1 MSAAVTGRTIGDL
14 IEVPPVRTV
23 VRLEEGRE
31 SPAEIAGSFVFT
43 SEVKAHLT
51 VIAEAL
57 SAARGQGYFLQGDF
71 GSGKSHF
78 LAAIYAWLAGRQ
90 GAERLSADH
99 DALGRAAASAGRVLP
114 VAVSL
119 IDYRSETTLESI
131 VLEGIER
138 ALAEAGRETALT
150 PLSVFL
156 ARLKELLKDEAA
168 ARAFS
173 QLAAEG
179 GRSATG
185 KAPKTPQPA
194 DLSAWI
200 ATHPREAYTLGLR
213 LFKEQGLEEP
223 RALVEDR
230 RETFQRVYR
239 ELEAAG
245 FSGLMLLIDEL
256 SEFLRSKPTSRAQN
270 EDARTLQFLGELS
283 QKRPLWIVA
292 AVQESVESTGD
303 YDGATI
309 RKIKDRFPVKLALST
324 VHIRALVAER
334 LVRKKPG
341 AEEAI
346 LGIYED
352 YRRQFSTFDSSFDEF
367 RQLYPVHPAT
377 IALLD
382 GLGNLFSQHRGIVDF
397 VCSRI
402 AGDPRRGIPSIL
414 ERPQRELLGPDS
426 IFEHFSS
433 RLAEFSTYNIYPR
446 HIVPHLD
453 GEIDRVISDG
463 ADRHL
468 ARRLVRMLVL
478 YRIHPTAEAPTAA
491 RLAELAA
498 CSLDAPELSARFV
511 AEALLDP
518 LAASS
523 RFLRK
528 VQAPQT
534 DPALWVYQI
543 SSEED
548 SAKVLEARIGHVSE
562 QLTGQDSRLLVE
574 PLFQLP
580 ESDSWPGAAVG
591 REGAVREIDWNL
603 SRRRALV
610 RFLHPEQIPPSDRSP
625 DLSAELQA
633 ELEARECD
641 FALLLTLAP
650 SESAASSESA
660 AAGSAAHAPEHAALW
675 RISIPGP
682 GEALDTLKEYLTV
695 RLLQEQLAPDNPAD
709 APLIPL
715 AAERAGRLKPAAAQ
729 AALESFYA
737 GGFTDPAIRV
747 DGAVRQLR
755 RFDSL
760 LEAAGRT
767 VLAARYPRFPEVA
780 PRRYTPSPRIY
791 QQLLEGFVIPGILA
805 LSQARQLGPAVDGLA
820 VPLGLVE
827 MKRSSYV
834 FSPDIAGHPLLV
846 FFFELLRPSRTVA
859 FQVVLEA
866 LMRGDFGLPKD
877 TALFLI
883 ASLAAGGLITVRRG
897 GRAVALE
904 LLNVQTLERSD
915 EIALGELIG
924 DRDRATLIEE
934 CGFLSTTDELGSF
947 GLRQQRDAWKEVAAF
962 RASSE
967 QLSTDALARLSQRRE
982 YSSFRGFP
990 FTDLE
995 EKLGALG
1002 GLAREIRVSYP
1013 AKEGLEKFLA
1023 AWRSSGLS
1031 AADVKL
1037 LKGLDRFLRRE
1048 AEKFIY
1054 IHHYLRHE
1062 AVEKAGGLDSSP
1074 GGELDALRRRIL
1086 ELMDDPLEGVVPDE
1100 GAELDHLFSAFR
1112 ERYIPLYAGL
1122 HQRYYEALRPPA
1134 LPKNAAR
1141 ALEVLRRLAGI
1152 EALDR
1157 PPGLDRF
1164 LLAVGSRGAGQCGR
1178 QVREELMRAP
1188 VCGCGFLPGQ
1198 TSPAPEVSD
1207 PQVEI
1212 DRYLQEYLGIL
1223 GSAAVLEALGS
1234 HSFAVRDLKPKV
1246 AKGLGELASALGS
1259 GSLSTSVL
1267 VGALDPEIAAEL
1279 AEALKGSVT
1288 LRRLE
1293 LQPLVLRLAGRR
1305 LPAETILRMV
1315 SEWLG
1320 RGKSGELIAV
1330 EGTGAPGGPA
1340 RESVPGSGE
1349 GQAGRDADLG
1359 EAGVLDWW
1367 AAANSGIFPHL
1378 AAAVR
1383 ESRRSFEELAEAL
1396 QRRFPAGR
1404 LAEQLR
1410 RLQPPD
1416 LLDYI
1421 RREPLHTR
1429 AVQAAWQILAERILE
1444 GDNEAAE
1451 SIRRLPAPQ
1460 SRHADAGIAAR
1471 IAERLE
1477 LLSGLAAVRE
1487 LTFPG
1492 RLSLRILLET
1502 FLSDP
1507 WAGAELQS
1515 RAADL
1520 LRETSSLGEGWL
1532 AELDPVEAIDLEREA
1547 LIVLVDGVPPD
1558 VWLQCLELIE
1568 GRPQGLTIGWA
1579 RLEAEPR
1586 TVPATAVLL
1595 GLEGE
1600 PLEALEA
1607 RGVKYLLP
1615 RAREEESV
1623 EELLGPPSP
1632 GKAAV
1637 LRLGSFDRGAHQGA
1651 FKLSD
1656 LASRLRHFLETRLP
1670 ALHDYCRRH
1679 GRDLILTTDHGL
1691 SFTTGALGHGQGG
1704 VYERAIFR
1712 ATWSPGPGTGGSA
1725 GSGDSGTG
1733 GSGGSGRDSG

>member
-1 MSAAVTGRTIGDL
+1 MSPAAKGRTIGDL

-57 SAARGQGYFLQGDF
+57 SAARGRGYFLQGDF

-78 LAAIYAWLAGRQ
+78 LAALYAWLAGGQ

-99 DALGRAAASAGRVLP
+99 EALGRASASAGRVLP

-131 VLEGIER
+131 ILEGIER

-156 ARLKELLKDEAA
+156 ARLKELLKDKEA

-173 QLAAEG
+173 ELAAEG
-179 GRSATG
+179 GTEITEAEGTGGSAG
-185 KAPKTPQPA
+185 SGSAA

-200 ATHPREAYTLGLR
+200 AAHPREAYTLGLR

-239 ELEAAG
+239 ELESAG

-256 SEFLRSKPTSRAQN
+256 SEFLRAKPTSRAQN
-270 EDARTLQFLGELS
+270 EDARTLQFMGELS
-283 QKRPLWIVA
+283 QTRPLWIVA

-309 RKIKDRFPVKLALST
+309 RKIKDRYPVKLALST
-324 VHIRALVAER
+324 VHIRALISER
-334 LVRKKPG
+334 LVRRKAG
-341 AEEAI
+341 AEEVI

-367 RQLYPVHPAT
+367 RQLYPVHPTT

-382 GLGNLFSQHRGIVDF
+382 GLGDLFSQHRGIVDF

-402 AGDPRRGIPSIL
+402 AGDPQRGIPSIL

-453 GEIDRVISDG
+453 GEIDRIISDG
-463 ADRHL
+463 TDRYL
-468 ARRLVRMLVL
+468 ARRIVRMLVL
-478 YRIHPTAEAPTAA
+478 YRIHPTANAPTAA

-511 AEALLDP
+511 AEAILDP

-528 VQAPQT
+528 DRGPES
-534 DPALWVYQI
+534 DPALWVYQVT
-543 SSEED
+543 SEED
-548 SAKVLEARIGHVSE
+548 SAKVLEARIGRVAEELSE
-562 QLTGQDSRLLVE
+562 GDSRLLVE

-580 ESDSWPGAAVG
+580 ESDSWPGAAVDS
-591 REGAVREIDWNL
+591 EGAVREIDWNL

-610 RFLHPEQIPPSDRSP
+610 RFLHPDQIPPSGRFP
-625 DLSAELQA
+625 DLSPELQ
-633 ELEARECD
+633 ARECD
-641 FALLLTLAP
+641 FALLITLAQ
-650 SESAASSESA
+650 AASPSA
-660 AAGSAAHAPEHAALW
+660 PAAQEAGTTPEYAALW
-675 RISIPGP
+675 RIPIPDP
-682 GEALDTLKEYLTV
+682 GGALDTLREYLAV
-695 RLLQEQLAPDNPAD
+695 RLLQQRLSPDNPAD

-715 AAERAGRLKPAAAQ
+715 AAERSGRLQPAAAQ
-729 AALESFYA
+729 AALEAFYA
-737 GGFTDPAIRV
+737 GGFSDPAIRV

-760 LEAAGRT
+760 LEAAGRS

-805 LSQARQLGPAVDGLA
+805 LGQARQLGSAIDGLA

-859 FQVVLEA
+859 FQEVLEA
-866 LMRGDFGLPKD
+866 LTRGDFGLPGD

-883 ASLAAGGLITVRRG
+883 ASLAAGGLITVRRS

-904 LLNVQTLERSD
+904 LLNMQTLERAE

-934 CGFLSTTDELGSF
+934 CGFLSSTDEFGSF
-947 GLRQQRDAWKEVAAF
+947 GLRQQRDAWKEVVAF
-962 RASSE
+962 KASAE
-967 QLSTDALARLSQRRE
+967 QLSSDALTRLSQRQE

-1002 GLAREIRVSYP
+1002 ALAREIRVSYP

-1023 AWRSSGLS
+1023 AWRASGL
-1031 AADVKL
+1031 AATDVKM

-1054 IHHYLRHE
+1054 VHHYLRHE

-1086 ELMDDPLEGVVPDE
+1086 QLMDDPLRGVIPDE
-1100 GAELDHLFSAFR
+1100 GAELDHLFSGFR

-1122 HQRYYEALRPPA
+1122 HQSYYEALRPPT
-1134 LPKNAAR
+1134 LSRNAAR

-1164 LLAVGSRGAGQCGR
+1164 LLAVSSSGAGQCGR
-1178 QVREELMRAP
+1178 QVREELMRSP

-1198 TSPAPEVSD
+1198 APPAREMHD
-1207 PQVEI
+1207 PQADI
-1212 DRYLQEYLGIL
+1212 DRYLRDYLGIL
-1223 GSAAVLEALGS
+1223 GAPAVLETLSGHA
-1234 HSFAVRDLKPKV
+1234 FAVRDLKPNVSKRL
-1246 AKGLGELASALGS
+1246 KELASGLRA

-1267 VGALDPEIAAEL
+1267 VGALDPEIAGAL

-1293 LQPLVLRLAGRR
+1293 LQPLVRRLAGRR
-1305 LPAETILRMV
+1305 LPAEQILRMV

-1330 EGTGAPGGPA
+1330 EGGAAGVSAGGPDS
-1340 RESVPGSGE
+1340 ESGE
-1349 GQAGRDADLG
+1349 EKARSSGGGDAGA
-1359 EAGVLDWW
+1359 LDWW
-1367 AAANSGIFPHL
+1367 AAANAGIFPEL
-1378 AAAVR
+1378 AAAAR
-1383 ESRRSFEELAEAL
+1383 QSPQSLEDLAEQL
-1396 QRRFPAGR
+1396 EQGFPAKR

-1410 RLQPPD
+1410 KLQPPD
-1416 LLDYI
+1416 LLRYI
-1421 RREPLHTR
+1421 RTEPLHTR
-1429 AVQAAWQILAERILE
+1429 AIQAAWQILAEGILAGE
-1444 GDNEAAE
+1444 SNATEAL
-1451 SIRRLPAPQ
+1451 RPDQPLQ
-1460 SRHADAGIAAR
+1460 SRHADPKTASR

-1477 LLSGLAAVRE
+1477 LLAGLASLRE
-1487 LTFPG
+1487 QAFPA
-1492 RLSLRILLET
+1492 RLSLRPALEA
-1502 FLSDP
+1502 FLADP
-1507 WAGAELQS
+1507 WCGAGLQD
-1515 RAADL
+1515 RAAGL
-1520 LRETSSLGEGWL
+1520 LADTASLGESWL
-1532 AELDPVEAIDLEREA
+1532 GELKPVEPIDLERAA
-1547 LIVLVDGVPPD
+1547 LIVLIDGVPPD
-1558 VWLQCLELIE
+1558 VWLECRDVIE
-1568 GRPQGLTIGWA
+1568 ARPEALSLQWA
-1579 RLEAEPR
+1579 RLEAEPQ
-1586 TVPATAVLL
+1586 TVPATASLL
-1595 GLEGE
+1595 GLDGE
-1600 PLEALEA
+1600 PLEGLEA
-1607 RGVKYLLP
+1607 RGVPYLLP
-1615 RAREEESV
+1615 RAQEEETV
-1623 EELLGPPSP
+1623 ERLLGGHPP
-1632 GKAAV
+1632 GRAVV
-1637 LRLGSFDRGAHQGA
+1637 LRIGSLDRAAHKGA
-1651 FKLSD
+1651 FKLSEM
-1656 LASRLRHFLETRLP
+1656 AARLRHLLETKLP
-1670 ALHDYCRRH
+1670 ALLDYC
-1679 GRDLILTTDHGL
+1679 GRENRELILTTDHGL
-1691 SFTTGALGHGQGG
+1691 SFTAGALGHGGGG

-1712 ATWSPGPGTGGSA
+1712 AVWNP
-1725 GSGDSGTG
+1725 GSGTRNGA
-1733 GSGGSGRDSG
+1733 